1 MNENKMV
8 LGQSV
13 KFRIPY
19 LMDSYF
25 YFEGI
30 ILKINRQSILV
41 KYNSNFY
48 QNRLDKFKESEI
60 PNQYILD

>member
-8 LGQSV
+8 IGQSV

-48 QNRLDKFKESEI
+48 QNHLDKFLESEI

>member
-8 LGQSV
+8 LGQLV

-48 QNRLDKFKESEI
+48 QNRLDKFLESEI

>member
-8 LGQSV
+8 LGQLV

-19 LMDSYF
+19 LMDSFF

-48 QNRLDKFKESEI
+48 QNRLDKFLESEI

>member
-1 MNENKMV
+1 MV
-8 LGQSV
+8 LGQLV

-48 QNRLDKFKESEI
+48 QNRLDKFLESEI

>member
-1 MNENKMV
+1 
-8 LGQSV
+8 
-13 KFRIPY
+13 
-19 LMDSYF
+19 MDSYF

-48 QNRLDKFKESEI
+48 QNRLDKFLESEI

>member
-1 MNENKMV
+1 MNKNKMV
-8 LGQSV
+8 LGKSV

-30 ILKINRQSILV
+30 ILKINCKSILV

-48 QNRLDKFKESEI
+48 LNHLDKFKESEI
-60 PNQYILD
+60 PNHYILN

>member
-1 MNENKMV
+1 MV
-8 LGQSV
+8 LGQLV

-19 LMDSYF
+19 LMDSFF

-48 QNRLDKFKESEI
+48 QNRLDKFLESEI